1 LTNESQV
8 NSATQEV
15 KMSSNAKSKLRWF
28 GAATAGA
35 LALAAV
41 TLPVSSANA
50 QIGVQIGPYG
60 VGVGAPYYGPGPYYY
75 GYGPYYHHHYRY
87 YGW

>member
-1 LTNESQV
+1 
-8 NSATQEV
+8 
-15 KMSSNAKSKLRWF
+15 MSSNAKNRKFRWL
-28 GAATAGA
+28 GAATAAG
-35 LALAAV
+35 LALAAIS
-41 TLPVSSANA
+41 LPLSQANA

-60 VGVGAPYYGPGPYYY
+60 VGIGAPYYGPSYYGY